1 MTVNFMRFVEMLE
14 YMGIG
19 MLCIFVVI
27 GVIVLSVLLLG
38 KVSDTLEARRKAA
51 EEAAAAAQ
59 NAENQ

>member
-27 GVIVLSVLLLG
+27 GVIVLSVLLLD